1 MRRIIWKGAD
11 FCAAEEDGVLTEYLR
26 TETEDH
32 AGEILLGKVDRI
44 MSALGCAFVDIGRKK
59 AGFLPLKENSLSFAG
74 EALKSGMRIPVQI
87 RKEETG
93 EKGAFLTRD
102 LTLAGK
108 TVILMPMNRYI
119 GVSGRI
125 TEEGQK
131 EALREIGR
139 EIADGSDEG
148 CSADDGTGRRF
159 GLVMRAAALEAEKDE
174 IRAETEALQAVWH
187 ETEERCAKA
196 SRPGEILY
204 HADAARQMISDY
216 DSMGTEEI
224 REAKTLPETL
234 QRQLR
239 AAENRKIPLDNGG
252 NIVIDRCEAMTVID
266 VNTGHAGSGG
276 KQGDLLTETNLAA
289 CGVIA
294 AQIRL
299 RNLGG
304 MILIDFIDMEREE
317 DRERVAEK
325 MQEELRKD
333 RRKTV
338 VHGWTRLG
346 ILEMTRKRTGK
357 G

>member
-139 EIADGSDEG
+139 EIADGSEEG

-204 HADAARQMISDY
+204 HADAAKQMISDY

-224 REAKTLPETL
+224 RETETLPETL

-266 VNTGHAGSGG
+266 VNTAAAHAGGS
-276 KQGDLLTETNLAA
+276 KEATVLETNLEACEAA
-289 CGVIA
+289 A
-294 AQIRL
+294 EQIRL
-299 RNLGG
+299 RDLAG
-304 MILIDFIDMEREE
+304 IIIIDFIDLESPE
-317 DRERVAEK
+317 DRDRVAER
-325 MQEELRKD
+325 LRECFARD
-333 RRKTV
+333 RVKTV
-338 VHGWTRLG
+338 IHGWTSLG
-346 ILEMTRKRTGK
+346 LMEMTRKRR
-357 G
+357 